1 MVIKIDFT
9 DLNLRILQGMVVFQY
24 YPSFITNALVMYNM
38 QGKGYQNQE
47 LPRVKSHKMMHSPQ
61 ITVSMAT
68 RNLLQI

>member
-1 MVIKIDFT
+1 
-9 DLNLRILQGMVVFQY
+9 MVVFQY

>member
-24 YPSFITNALVMYNM
+24 YPSFITNALVM

-61 ITVSMAT
+61 IAVSMAT
-68 RNLLQI
+68 RN

>member
-24 YPSFITNALVMYNM
+24 YPSFIMYNM

-68 RNLLQI
+68 RN